1 MLTLLQIGAES
12 AVALIGLALLLHS
25 SFAARN
31 IVKHVTAIRAEAGLP
46 PVPCRHFVD
55 FAEIARLYVQA
66 TGRRTRVTQV
76 YAASTLGAGLLVAGG
91 MLLETHLHLP
101 H

>member
-1 MLTLLQIGAES
+1 MLTFLQISAES

-31 IVKHVTAIRAEAGLP
+31 ILKHVTLVRAEAGLP

-66 TGRRTRVTQV
+66 TGRRTRVAQA
-76 YAASTLGAGLLVAGG
+76 YAASMIGAGLFVAGG
-91 MLLETHLHLP
+91 VLLETHLRLP